1 MGLDVD
7 IGDGADA
14 LTINQLQQALSSTY
28 HVSGCALSLGPN
40 ALEVDVASG
49 TVVVDDAEV
58 SFGGATAD
66 LSGDVDPDD
75 PRKVVLSINS
85 NGSLVT
91 TAGTPAPPAPS
102 GESRFRTFDPAPP
115 ADPTGV
121 VVGSVWLAAGAS
133 SLESADLRDRRVS
146 NAGGEDSDT
155 VDGQEATELGV
166 STERIQ
172 EEALIH
178 NDGFAPGFGG

>member
-28 HVSGCALSLGPN
+28 HVSGCALSLGAN

-75 PRKVVLSINS
+75 PRKVVLSIDS
-85 NGSLVT
+85 TGSLVT
-91 TAGTPAPPAPS
+91 TAGTPAPAKPTN
-102 GESRFRTFDPAPP
+102 EIRFRTFDPAPP
-115 ADPTGV
+115 AAPPGV

-133 SLESADLRDRRVS
+133 SLASADLRDRRVS
-146 NAGGEDSDT
+146 NDGGEDADT
-155 VDGQEATELGV
+155 VDGKDSAELGA
-166 STERIQ
+166 STGLK
-172 EEALIH
+172 ALVFSGV
-178 NDGFAPGFGG
+178 N

>member
-14 LTINQLQQALSSTY
+14 LTINQLQLALSSTY

-49 TVVVDDAEV
+49 TVVVDDTSV

-66 LSGDVDPDD
+66 LSTDVDPDD
-75 PRKVVLSINS
+75 PRKVVLSIDS

-91 TAGTPAPPAPS
+91 TAGTPATAKPTN
-102 GESRFRTFDPAPP
+102 EIRFRTFDPAPP
-115 ADPTGV
+115 ADPPGV

-146 NAGGEDSDT
+146 NDAAE
-155 VDGQEATELGV
+155 
-166 STERIQ
+166 STTTSERIQ
-172 EEALIH
+172 EASVIH
-178 NDGFAPGFGG
+178 NSGFAPGFAGGN